1 MMIDCFHEW
10 HFLTTACPS
19 CLNQIH
25 PRLKWLYGPVVT
37 RSICQGFILI
47 WLRSLLFLDRC
58 MVLFSFYVEVFVEN
72 ACVCIRLIGPTYV
85 VVLFIW
91 LFAVFT
97 VMLLG
102 WSSRL
107 SMWIKLILSYLILIF
122 LPIERPWGFL
132 VLVLVVILTIVRRC
146 TYCHILQMKCR
157 QKIPKYRLFS
167 TAYSQLVTRPT
178 RHKVNS

>member
-1 MMIDCFHEW
+1 MNYWITMMIDCCHEW
-10 HFLTTACPS
+10 HFLTTACTIW
-19 CLNQIH
+19 LNQIH

-37 RSICQGFILI
+37 RSICQGFILN

-58 MVLFSFYVEVFVEN
+58 TVLFSFYVEVFVEN

-97 VMLLG
+97 VMLLR

-107 SMWIKLILSYLILIF
+107 SMWVKLILSYLIL
-122 LPIERPWGFL
+122 LAVDGWAVTSG
-132 VLVLVVILTIVRRC
+132 TVRRGLGRLGPRPGPSSL
-146 TYCHILQMKCR
+146 YQM
-157 QKIPKYRLFS
+157 
-167 TAYSQLVTRPT
+167 
-178 RHKVNS
+178 

>member
-1 MMIDCFHEW
+1 MMIDCFHKW
-10 HFLTTACPS
+10 HFLTTACTI

-25 PRLKWLYGPVVT
+25 PRLKWLYGPVHSFNLP
-37 RSICQGFILI
+37 RFHFLI
-47 WLRSLLFLDRC
+47 WLRRLLFLDRC

-97 VMLLG
+97 VMLLA

-107 SMWIKLILSYLILIF
+107 SMWIKLILSY
-122 LPIERPWGFL
+122 
-132 VLVLVVILTIVRRC
+132 
-146 TYCHILQMKCR
+146 
-157 QKIPKYRLFS
+157 
-167 TAYSQLVTRPT
+167 VTRKT
-178 RHKVNS
+178 VSEMTYNDCVEWDVKLYYTELNNHCYIRNLNCANCVA